1 MEKSETVSDLA
12 PQKPAR
18 QLDFPEICR
27 SSAANVAL
35 TEHQEPPT
43 RPQPPPQ
50 FSTQLELRLPSE
62 SESQQQ
68 SHLQKAVQWQP
79 RPIESR
85 SFRPVQLQ
93 SPLQPPQVKYQLKLC
108 LPQGKLPQV
117 QAQSP
122 PPRIMILNST
132 LQSHPQPQP
141 QPQLRLIP
149 STQQIPHPLHKVP
162 VPAVQVGE
170 PESPISRPHIAN
182 EAKYCTPTK
191 PKSCNC
197 KSSRCLKLYCECF
210 SAGVYC
216 DGCNC
221 TNCQNNKENESTRKF
236 AVRAIL
242 ERNPEAFRPKI
253 ATSPHGLQ
261 DNGDAGGI
269 QIVGKHNKGCQCK
282 KSGCLKK
289 YCECFQAGVL
299 CSENCKCKD
308 CKNFEGSEE
317 RMTLFHGTHDAMAYI
332 QQAANAAINGAV
344 GSSGYGVP
352 PAMKKIKLE
361 NFSSMVHNGRS
372 SRASARCQQGR
383 KSGAYVGGMAS
394 SLSTSTAYTANAAM
408 PGHSKFTYRSL
419 LANMLQPEDMKKF
432 CSFLVA
438 ISSEARTTFAEKE
451 TQTDQQKEQED
462 IENSLSLF
470 AKATERSQK
479 DCDVQK
485 GTNDDNLSRSL
496 AEREG
501 TVDCASSG
509 EALQN
514 DRPVSP
520 GTLALMCEEKD
531 AMHMEDRIENEV
543 DDHTCPTRSKFNN
556 GDRTG
561 VYVEQEK
568 VVLTTF
574 LHFLD
579 NLITHGSKAD
589 TLFSPALQTGTRKWP
604 ELQNDHTKAGS
615 EPKNHRNCNGMVKFP
630 LTETTVESQ
639 IDSGVSCSKENSTL
653 TMGLATENARLTSKI
668 ENKL

>member
-1 MEKSETVSDLA
+1 MEKSEAVSDFA

-18 QLDFPEICR
+18 QLDFTAICR
-27 SSAANVAL
+27 SSAANVAF

-43 RPQPPPQ
+43 QQQPPPQ
-50 FSTQLELRLPSE
+50 FGTQLELRFQSE

-68 SHLQKAVQWQP
+68 SQLEKAVQWQP
-79 RPIESR
+79 RQIQSR
-85 SFRPVQLQ
+85 LFRPVQLQ
-93 SPLQPPQVKYQLKLC
+93 SPLQPPQVNYQLKLC
-108 LPQGKLPQV
+108 LPQGKPPQV

-122 PPRIMILNST
+122 PPRIMILNSN
-132 LQSHPQPQP
+132 LQPQP
-141 QPQLRLIP
+141 QPIP
-149 STQQIPHPLHKVP
+149 STQQTHPLHKVP
-162 VPAVQVGE
+162 VPAVQVGKI
-170 PESPISRPHIAN
+170 ESPISRPQIAT
-182 EAKYCTPTK
+182 EAKYLTPTK
-191 PKSCNC
+191 PKLCNC

-221 TNCQNNKENESTRKF
+221 MNCQNSEENEPTRKF

-261 DNGDAGGI
+261 DNGDVGGI

-332 QQAANAAINGAV
+332 QRAANAAINGAV

-352 PAMKKIKLE
+352 PAMKKIKLD
-361 NFSSMVHNGRS
+361 NFSSMHRNGRS
-372 SRASARCQQGR
+372 NRASARYQQER
-383 KSGAYVGGMAS
+383 KSGAFVAGVAS
-394 SLSTSTAYTANAAM
+394 SPSTSAAYTANAAM
-408 PGHSKFTYRSL
+408 PGPSKFTYRSP
-419 LANMLQPEDMKKF
+419 LANMLQPKDMKKF

-438 ISSEARTTFAEKE
+438 ISTEARTTFAEKE
-451 TQTDQQKEQED
+451 AQTDQQKEQED
-462 IENSLSLF
+462 IEDSHPLF
-470 AKATERSQK
+470 AKALEHGQK
-479 DCDVQK
+479 SSAVQK
-485 GTNDDNLSRSL
+485 GMNDDKLSRSL

-501 TVDCASSG
+501 TIDCASSG

-531 AMHMEDRIENEV
+531 AMLMVDRLENAV
-543 DDHTCPTRSKFNN
+543 DGHTCPTSTKFNSG

-561 VYVEQEK
+561 VYAEQEK

-579 NLITHGSKAD
+579 NLITHGSKD
-589 TLFSPALQTGTRKWP
+589 TLFCPALQTETRKEP
-604 ELQNDHTKAGS
+604 ELQSDCRKAGS
-615 EPKNHRNCNGMVKFP
+615 EPENRPNCNGVKFP
-630 LTETTVESQ
+630 LTETVVESQ

-653 TMGLATENARLTSKI
+653 KMGLATDNAHLTSKI
-668 ENKL
+668 ENLL